1 MYKMPKKSNE
11 MINFYERVPK
21 HMLLDAPNPNYD
33 DHLIKTPFRMCVSAP
48 SGSGKTTFLLN
59 LLQRFS
65 TGKGTFAKI
74 YIITRNADESL
85 YNYLKTK
92 SDQIFIKEGLENLP
106 NLDKDFDKTDGTQSI
121 VCFDDL
127 VLAKNQKPIENYY
140 LRSRKFNVSCVYLS
154 QAYHSIPIFIRKN
167 SQYVVILKLGG
178 QREVNR
184 ILSDFGL
191 GVSKEQMLGMYEFA
205 TAQKFS
211 PLLIDTEAEKDK
223 KFRKGFLEVLD
234 PSAFA

>member
-205 TAQKFS
+205 TSQKFS
-211 PLLIDTEAEKDK
+211 PLLIDAEAEKDK

>member
-74 YIITRNADESL
+74 YI
-85 YNYLKTK
+85 TK
-92 SDQIFIKEGLENLP
+92 IYQF
-106 NLDKDFDKTDGTQSI
+106 
-121 VCFDDL
+121 
-127 VLAKNQKPIENYY
+127 
-140 LRSRKFNVSCVYLS
+140 
-154 QAYHSIPIFIRKN
+154 
-167 SQYVVILKLGG
+167 
-178 QREVNR
+178 
-184 ILSDFGL
+184 
-191 GVSKEQMLGMYEFA
+191 
-205 TAQKFS
+205 
-211 PLLIDTEAEKDK
+211 
-223 KFRKGFLEVLD
+223 
-234 PSAFA
+234 

>member
-154 QAYHSIPIFIRKN
+154 QAYHSIPIFIRKI

-191 GVSKEQMLGMYEFA
+191 GVNKEQMLGMYEFA
-205 TAQKFS
+205 TSQKFS
-211 PLLIDTEAEKDK
+211 PLLIDTETEKDK

>member
-205 TAQKFS
+205 TSQKF
-211 PLLIDTEAEKDK
+211 
-223 KFRKGFLEVLD
+223 
-234 PSAFA
+234 

>member
-1 MYKMPKKSNE
+1 MPSKKNAND
-11 MINFYERVPK
+11 MINFYEKMPK
-21 HMLLDAPNPNYD
+21 HMLLEAPNPNVK

-74 YIITRNADESL
+74 FIITRNADESL

-92 SDQIFIKEGLENLP
+92 SDQIFIREGLENLP

-178 QREVNR
+178 VREVNR

-191 GVSKEQMLGMYEFA
+191 GVSKEQMIAMYEYA
-205 TAQKFS
+205 TAEKFS
-211 PLLIDTEAEKDK
+211 PLLIDTEADKDS
-223 KFRKGFLEVLD
+223 KFRKGFLEILD
-234 PSAFA
+234 PKEFS

>member
-1 MYKMPKKSNE
+1 M
-11 MINFYERVPK
+11 
-21 HMLLDAPNPNYD
+21 
-33 DHLIKTPFRMCVSAP
+33 
-48 SGSGKTTFLLN
+48 
-59 LLQRFS
+59 
-65 TGKGTFAKI
+65 
-74 YIITRNADESL
+74 
-85 YNYLKTK
+85 
-92 SDQIFIKEGLENLP
+92 SDTGLENVP
-106 NLDKDFDKTDGTQSI
+106 NLEKDFDKSDGTQSI
-121 VCFDDL
+121 VIFDDL

-205 TAQKFS
+205 TSQKFS

-234 PSAFA
+234 PSAFT